1 MKIITIPKTARA
13 VGRMKKYCIISV
25 FMLFTL
31 GCASQNQTAEG
42 IRYYGQARYDTAL
55 TAFQS
60 ALQANPNDPNALYNI
75 AATYHQS
82 AKVALQS
89 GQAAAAQQLYEQAA
103 QYYQLSLSKDANYAN
118 AYRGLTALYM
128 DCRNAE
134 AAFQLLIGWYN
145 ANPVSAEPKLELA
158 RLYQE
163 FAQICMI
170 QGRTDVAQDC
180 HNAAEKI
187 LQQIL
192 AAEPTNYR
200 ALRVW
205 GYLKE
210 QRGDIAGAVLDYQ
223 RSLQAYPQQQDL
235 ENQIAVL
242 TK

>member
-1 MKIITIPKTARA
+1 MKGLSIA
-13 VGRMKKYCIISV
+13 SLS
-25 FMLFTL
+25 MLLAL
-31 GCASQNQTAEG
+31 GCAAQNQNAEG

-60 ALQANPNDPNALYNI
+60 VLKTNPNDPNALYNV

-103 QYYQLSLSKDANYAN
+103 QHYQLCLSKNANYVD

-128 DCRNAE
+128 DCQNAD

-170 QGRTDVAQDC
+170 QGRTEVAQDC
-180 HNAAEKI
+180 RNAAEKL

-200 ALRVW
+200 ALRVL

-210 QRGDIAGAVLDYQ
+210 QSGDLAGAVLEYQ
-223 RSLQAYPQQQDL
+223 RSLQAYPQQKDL
-235 ENQIAVL
+235 ENRIAAL